1 MALAQVCDI
10 DGAMGRSS
18 NGTARDITR
27 HFALSATA
35 LAGACALISG
45 CGLTP
50 EQEADAIEQGILS
63 SPGSEDLWATIETHY
78 PDDFADLVG
87 RLRALDNQERADATR
102 TEAVAA
108 EWLREFFARIGTDA
122 VKAPPKAMLVWSAT
136 EGELYSALQRASQ
149 DQCAAMTMGEWV
161 YVDDKQGAVAAAI
174 TRRNAAMVRAAAAG
188 RDTPEAYAA
197 PDEADFEQLGKAIS
211 ATGIAPDLQAALGSD
226 AAMEAL
232 PPEDQCKVG
241 VAVYTGLTALPDEV
255 EPRVA
260 AYMLSPL

>member
-1 MALAQVCDI
+1 MALARVCDI
-10 DGAMGRSS
+10 DGAMGRSG
-18 NGTARDITR
+18 NGTARGKTR
-27 HFALSATA
+27 QFALSIAA
-35 LAGACALISG
+35 MAGACALIAG
-45 CGLTP
+45 CGLSP

-63 SPGSEDLWATIETHY
+63 SPGSEDLWATIKTHY

-87 RLRALDNQERADATR
+87 RLRALDAQERTDNAR

-108 EWLREFFARIGTDA
+108 EWLRDFFARIGPDA
-122 VKAPPKAMLVWSAT
+122 VKAPPKAMLTWSTT
-136 EGELYSALQRASQ
+136 EGELYAALQRASQ

-188 RDTPEAYAA
+188 RDTPEGYLP
-197 PDEADFEQLGKAIS
+197 PDKADFEQLGKAIA

-226 AAMEAL
+226 EAMEAL

-241 VAVYTGLTALPDEV
+241 VAVYTGLTALPDDV

>member
-1 MALAQVCDI
+1 
-10 DGAMGRSS
+10 
-18 NGTARDITR
+18 
-27 HFALSATA
+27 
-35 LAGACALISG
+35 
-45 CGLTP
+45 
-50 EQEADAIEQGILS
+50 
-63 SPGSEDLWATIETHY
+63 
-78 PDDFADLVG
+78 
-87 RLRALDNQERADATR
+87 
-102 TEAVAA
+102 
-108 EWLREFFARIGTDA
+108 
-122 VKAPPKAMLVWSAT
+122 
-136 EGELYSALQRASQ
+136 
-149 DQCAAMTMGEWV
+149 MTMGEWV

-188 RDTPEAYAA
+188 RDTPETYAA

-241 VAVYTGLTALPDEV
+241 VAVYNGLTALPDDL